1 MFEHSV
7 PIRWADIDSFGHV
20 NHAVFLT
27 YLEIGRDAFY
37 ASVIPEDPLYV
48 IVRAELDYRAEILLR
63 HEHVMVQVVLE
74 KIGTTSVTTRE
85 RIVLPDGVV
94 AAEALAV
101 TVRWDFEVRQ
111 SRAITPSERER
122 LLQVL
127 EERS

>member
-7 PIRWADIDSFGHV
+7 PIRWADVDSFGHV

-63 HEHVMVQVVLE
+63 HEHVLVQIELE

-85 RIVLPDGVV
+85 RIVLPDGAV
-94 AAEALAV
+94 AADAVAV
-101 TVRWDFEVRQ
+101 TVRWDFAVRQ
-111 SRAITPSERER
+111 SRAITDSERTR
-122 LLQVL
+122 LEAVL
-127 EERS
+127 

>member
-7 PIRWADIDSFGHV
+7 PIRWADIDAFGHV

-37 ASVIPEDPLYV
+37 AAVLPEDPLYV
-48 IVRAELDYRAEILLR
+48 IVRAELDYRAEILLK
-63 HEHVMVQVVLE
+63 HEHVLVQVVLE
-74 KIGTTSVTTRE
+74 KVGTTSVTTRE

-94 AAEALAV
+94 AAEAVAV
-101 TVRWDFEVRQ
+101 TVRWDFDVRRT
-111 SRAITPSERER
+111 RAITDHERER
-122 LLQVL
+122 LLAVL